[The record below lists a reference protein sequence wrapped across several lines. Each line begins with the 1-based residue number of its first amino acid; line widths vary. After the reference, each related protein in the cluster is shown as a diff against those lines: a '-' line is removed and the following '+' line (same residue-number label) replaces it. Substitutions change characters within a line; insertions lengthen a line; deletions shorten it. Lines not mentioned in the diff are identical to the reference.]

1 MQLKPISSE
10 LLNRNND
17 ISPHVDGMIRVAIN
31 GFGRIGR
38 NVLRAAVAHEHYG
51 KTFEIVAINDLG
63 NTDILAHLLKYDSVY
78 GRFNGLIEKE
88 DDGIRVNNKFIKF
101 FSQVNPE
108 KLPWKDY
115 DISVA
120 IEATGLFR
128 SRDGATKHLNAGAD
142 KVIISAPSPDPD
154 FTVVLGVNEHEYDQG
169 SHRII
174 SNASCT
180 TNSLAPP
187 IKVLQDNFG
196 IEEGLMTT
204 IHSYTG
210 DQRILDF
217 PHKDFRRA
225 RAAATSI
232 IPTTTGAAKA
242 VTKVLPA
249 LEGRLDGMA
258 VRVPTPDGSLTDFTC
273 RLSKDVTR
281 DEINHALK
289 HASEHELL
297 GIMQY
302 TEEPIVSVDIIGNAH
317 SAIIDGL
324 STKMIGDHGSFV
336 KILSWYDN
344 EWGYSNRLVDLIQYL
359 YNAHGQEQHVK
370 VAQQNI

>member
-1 MQLKPISSE
+1 
-10 LLNRNND
+10 
-17 ISPHVDGMIRVAIN
+17 MIQVAIN

-38 NVLRAAVAHEHYG
+38 NVLRASMEHPQYG

-63 NTDILAHLLKYDSVY
+63 NTDILAHLLKYDSIY
-78 GRFNGLIEKE
+78 GRFNGSIEKQK
-88 DDGIRVNNKFIKF
+88 DGLEVNGKFIRF

-108 KLPWKDY
+108 KLPWDEY
-115 DISVA
+115 NINVA
-120 IEATGLFR
+120 LEATGIFR
-128 SRDGATKHLNAGAD
+128 TREGATKHLNAGAE
-142 KVIISAPSPDPD
+142 KVVISAPAKNPDL
-154 FTVVLGVNEHEYDQG
+154 TVVLGVNEQLYHKDE
-169 SHRII
+169 HHII

-187 IKVLQDNFG
+187 VKILQDNFG
-196 IEEGLMTT
+196 IEKGVMTT

-210 DQRILDF
+210 NQKLLDF

-242 VTKVLPA
+242 VTEVIPELAGK
-249 LEGRLDGMA
+249 LDGMA

-273 RLSKDVTR
+273 NLNRDVTA
-281 DEINHALK
+281 DEVNQVLQ
-289 HASEHELL
+289 HASETKLH
-297 GIMQY
+297 GIMEF
-302 TEEPIVSVDIIGNAH
+302 TKEPIVSVDIIGNQH

-324 STKMIGDHGSFV
+324 STLVTGGRGKLV

-344 EWGYSNRLVDLIQYL
+344 EWGYSCRLVDLINYLFNGKQYP
-359 YNAHGQEQHVK
+359 APEMK
-370 VAQQNI
+370 AMQQNM